1 MSIGGESPEREP
13 PPQDEWS
20 GKILAMKLLFS
31 CILLISVAFSIS
43 LDFVKPSPEWRI
55 CEFGLCRGDQLPT
68 KASYNPKTTNIREM
82 TFALRRDPAN
92 ALLWAQGGEILDNR
106 GDEARADDYFRRAV
120 ELGPNI
126 TPVLMAAVNHDLIV
140 NRMDDAFRCGSR
152 ILSLT
157 PDFDTVLFD
166 LYDTLGPPVPA
177 LLGPA
182 IPAERRA
189 ASSWMRWL
197 LNRGSEEELMASWA
211 WVSKNHFADDDL
223 AGRFVWQLYKRGSVR
238 EASEIW
244 AQWLGANRGDYLS
257 PDLLANRRF
266 AMDPRISPF
275 DWNLEPSPSV
285 QTARNDG
292 LEFVFSGAENVNFAS
307 MYQYPAVSPG
317 AYRFSAVVESQDIT
331 TKQCPQFRIFN
342 TQEPYGRVSAV
353 TPSTCGT
360 TPRHNVDAVFTVPPG
375 VTTVTLR
382 LERLPSDKIDNK
394 ISGTFKVHEVSL
406 RRQ

>member
-1 MSIGGESPEREP
+1 
-13 PPQDEWS
+13 
-20 GKILAMKLLFS
+20 MKLFFS
-31 CILLISVAFSIS
+31 CILLISVAFSLA
-43 LDFVKPSPEWRI
+43 LDFVKPSPGWLI
-55 CEFGLCRGDQLPT
+55 CDFGLCRGDQLPT
-68 KASYNPKTTNIREM
+68 RASYNPKTTSLREM
-82 TFALRRDPAN
+82 TLALGRDPAN
-92 ALLWAQGGEILDNR
+92 AILWAQCGEVLDNH
-106 GDEARADDYFRRAV
+106 GDETRADDYFRRAV

-140 NRMDDAFRCGSR
+140 NRMDDAFRNGSR

-177 LLGPA
+177 LLGTA
-182 IPAERRA
+182 IPTERRA
-189 ASSWMRWL
+189 AASWMSWL
-197 LNRGSEEELMASWA
+197 LNHGSEEDLMASWA
-211 WVSKNHFADDDL
+211 WVCKHNFADDGL
-223 AGRFVWQLYKRGSVR
+223 AGKFVWQLYKRGSIG
-238 EASEIW
+238 EASGIW
-244 AQWLGANRGDYLS
+244 AQWLGANRGDYLR

-266 AMDPRISPF
+266 AVEPRSSPF
-275 DWNLEPSPSV
+275 DWRLEPVPSV
-285 QTARNDG
+285 QITQNDG
-292 LEFVFSGAENVNFAS
+292 LEFVFSGTENVNFAS

-342 TQEPYGRVSAV
+342 TQEPTGRVSAI

-360 TPRHNVDAVFTVPPG
+360 TPRHSVEAVFTVPPG
-375 VTTVTLR
+375 VTTVAVR
-382 LERLPSDKIDNK
+382 VERLLSDKIDSK